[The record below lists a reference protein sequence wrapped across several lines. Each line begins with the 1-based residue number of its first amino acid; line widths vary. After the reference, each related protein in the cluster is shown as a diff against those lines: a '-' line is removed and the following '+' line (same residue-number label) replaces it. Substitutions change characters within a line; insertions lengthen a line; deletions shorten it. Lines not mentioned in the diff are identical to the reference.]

1 MKSRHV
7 ILILSVAMLAS
18 MIGAVSYRLLL
29 QDQAAASK
37 NNFNASQKQLDDR
50 VVGRQRPDFTLGN
63 TNGEW
68 VSASDF
74 DGRVVLVNFWATW
87 CKPCREEMPMLASLS
102 QRHVDQGLDIIGI
115 ALDDVQAAKD
125 FAEELGITYPILVG
139 SIDVMAVIR
148 LYGNLSGVLPYSV
161 LVDQQGVVNWVH
173 LGKLEEQDLS
183 ERISQLLRPGSGT
196 KD

>member
-1 MKSRHV
+1 
-7 ILILSVAMLAS
+7 
-18 MIGAVSYRLLL
+18 
-29 QDQAAASK
+29 
-37 NNFNASQKQLDDR
+37 
-50 VVGRQRPDFTLGN
+50 
-63 TNGEW
+63 
-68 VSASDF
+68 
-74 DGRVVLVNFWATW
+74 
-87 CKPCREEMPMLASLS
+87 MLASLS

-125 FAEELGITYPILVG
+125 FASELGITYPILVG

-161 LVDQQGVVNWVH
+161 LVDRDGVVSWVH

-183 ERISQLLRPGSGT
+183 ERISQLLQPGSST